1 MQISDADVRHL
12 EALAA
17 LRLSDA
23 DRGQMR
29 AHLERILEYM
39 AQLNAIDVTGVP
51 PTSHVLDAGNVLRED
66 QVTASLPAADVLCN
80 APDARGSFYRVP
92 RFVGEAEAEA

>member
-1 MQISDADVRHL
+1 MRISDQDVRHL
-12 EALAA
+12 EVLAA
-17 LRLSDA
+17 LRLSDPE
-23 DRGQMR
+23 RERMR
-29 AHLERILEYM
+29 AHLEHILEYM
-39 AQLNAIDVTGVP
+39 DQLNAIDVAGVP

-66 QVTASLPAADVLCN
+66 HVTPSLPVADVLRN

>member
-1 MQISDADVRHL
+1 M

-17 LRLSDA
+17 LRLA
-23 DRGQMR
+23 AFDREPMR
-29 AHLERILEYM
+29 VHLEHILEYM
-39 AQLNAIDVTGVP
+39 EQLNAIDVTGVP
-51 PTSHVLDAGNVLRED
+51 PTSHVLDSGNVLRDD
-66 QVTASLPAADVLCN
+66 QVVASLPVADVLRN